1 MMSMT
6 LTDQV
11 RMAIANC
18 GSTQAEIARETGI
31 TKGALSRFMSGQ
43 RDMTLRTLETIA
55 QVIGVRLVVGRPR
68 RRKKG
73 G

>member
-1 MMSMT
+1 MTMS
-6 LTDQV
+6 DQV
-11 RMAIANC
+11 RQAIKQC
-18 GSTQAEIARETGI
+18 GLTRYAISKQTGL
-31 TKGALSRFMSGQ
+31 TEGALSRFMSGQ

-55 QVIGVRLVVGRPR
+55 QVIGVRLVVDRPR

>member
-1 MMSMT
+1 MTMS
-6 LTDQV
+6 DQV
-11 RMAIANC
+11 RQAIKQC
-18 GSTQAEIARETGI
+18 GLTRYAISKQTSLTE
-31 TKGALSRFMSGQ
+31 GALSRFMSGQ

>member
-1 MMSMT
+1 MLLMNMT
-6 LTDQV
+6 EQV
-11 RMAIANC
+11 RVAITNC
-18 GSTQAEIARETGI
+18 GITQAEIARETGI